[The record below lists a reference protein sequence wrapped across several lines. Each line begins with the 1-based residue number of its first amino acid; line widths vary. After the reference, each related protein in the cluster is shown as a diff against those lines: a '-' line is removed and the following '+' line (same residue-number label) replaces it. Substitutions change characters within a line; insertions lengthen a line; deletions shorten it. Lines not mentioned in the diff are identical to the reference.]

1 MMGVLWSLWHL
12 PAFFTPGLPHQFMP
26 MPLVLPFIATF
37 GVFMAF
43 LFNRTGES
51 VVATMAA
58 HLSLNIST
66 GMGGASLSSPVFWG
80 ALLVIMGT
88 LAVLGTVTLSGDA
101 RRENVMRGV

>member
-1 MMGVLWSLWHL
+1 MGVLWSLWHL

-43 LFNRTGES
+43 LLNRTAES
-51 VVATMAA
+51 VLATMAA

-80 ALLVIMGT
+80 ALSAESATERCQEHPLQNNRPTPM
-88 LAVLGTVTLSGDA
+88 
-101 RRENVMRGV
+101 